1 MDRQLLLLGLL
12 RIQKM
17 HGYQL
22 NDFLDRRLHFITDL
36 KRSTAYYTLG
46 KLAEQAYISEETERQ
61 GNRPERRV
69 YKLTEKGAGRFHDL
83 LRANL
88 GRFHRTFFRDDIG
101 VLFMSQLPAGE
112 VHAALLKKRQE
123 AQAALEAIGSH
134 VDHDPDSPVQYVI
147 EHQRAHLRTDLAWI
161 DRLLARTAAALA
173 GDEPWPEAADA
184 TDPALSLCLAGAGD
198 EHDEHHE
205 HDQQESQEE
214 K

>member
-12 RIQKM
+12 GMQKM

-22 NDFLDRRLHFITDL
+22 NDFLDRRLSFITDL
-36 KRSTAYYTLG
+36 KKSTAYYTLG
-46 KLAEQAYISEETERQ
+46 KLAEKSYVSEERERQ

-69 YKLTEKGAGRFHDL
+69 YELTEKGADRFHDL
-83 LRANL
+83 LHANL

-101 VLFMSQLPAGE
+101 VLFMSQLPAEE

-147 EHQRAHLRTDLAWI
+147 EHQRAHLCTDLAWI
-161 DRLLARTAAALA
+161 DRLLARTAAALS
-173 GDEPWPEAADA
+173 GEQPWPEATHP
-184 TDPALSLCLAGAGD
+184 TDPALSLCLGETGD
-198 EHDEHHE
+198 EHELDHEHHE
-205 HDQQESQEE
+205 QES
-214 K
+214 